1 MLELY
6 REQVL
11 LTPYV
16 RKTYKDNPKM
26 GRWITYKAVSC
37 SYDLI
42 KKGDLLTARI
52 KNFLEGYMIM
62 SAEATKNDGYQR
74 RLILGIQSRT
84 NHNKIINK
92 QSLLDRVV
100 LNSKGIYHQA
110 LDKDNLMYHIN
121 KQKVIPVIGYN
132 ILNGTFS
139 FKDSE

>member
-42 KKGDLLTARI
+42 KKGDLLTA
-52 KNFLEGYMIM
+52 LH
-62 SAEATKNDGYQR
+62 S
-74 RLILGIQSRT
+74 
-84 NHNKIINK
+84 
-92 QSLLDRVV
+92 
-100 LNSKGIYHQA
+100 
-110 LDKDNLMYHIN
+110 
-121 KQKVIPVIGYN
+121 PYN
-132 ILNGTFS
+132 IRQEQIAT
-139 FKDSE
+139 